1 MKYSIMGF
9 SSSIVGKLWSFVP
22 KFLSFYWVSE
32 FEKVSYL
39 IPIINIIYW
48 VGEGDYCNEFSGQKT
63 CNTNAYYVNLLI
75 NVNYGEGE

>member
-1 MKYSIMGF
+1 
-9 SSSIVGKLWSFVP
+9 
-22 KFLSFYWVSE
+22 VSE
-32 FEKVSYL
+32 FEKVPYL

-75 NVNYGEGE
+75 NVNYEEGE

>member
-1 MKYSIMGF
+1 
-9 SSSIVGKLWSFVP
+9 
-22 KFLSFYWVSE
+22 VSE

-75 NVNYGEGE
+75 NVNYGEGEEINFSAKNVQHQCIVILIRH